1 MSMRTN
7 VPSALSSHKNSNYA
21 VSKCWGKKCCDKTK
35 NAFKMKSEFHKSYS
49 TDLFSD
55 EDSGSLEVQNF

>member
-1 MSMRTN
+1 MRTN

-21 VSKCWGKKCCDKTK
+21 VYKCWKKKCCDKTK
-35 NAFKMKSEFHKSYS
+35 NAFKMKSEFHKSSYS

-55 EDSGSLEVQNF
+55 EDSGSIEVQIF